1 LGVEVTMHYR
11 ELGRTGWK
19 VSEISFG
26 AWAIGGSWGTV
37 DDKESMAALHKAID
51 CGVNFIDTADVY
63 GMGRSERLIA
73 QLKRERKEEIVV
85 ATKAGRRLSPHTA
98 EGYNAANI
106 TGFIEDS
113 LRNLATDCLD
123 LVQLHCPPT
132 DVYYRPELFGT
143 LDGLMKAGKIRHYG
157 VSVERVEEALK
168 AIEYPNLQ
176 TVQIIFNCFRQRPS
190 DLFFAEALRKKVGIL
205 ARVPLSSG
213 MLTGRLKR
221 DSQFAPDD
229 HRQFN
234 RHGEQFDV
242 GETFSGVDYE
252 TSLAAVEE
260 LRALVPPG
268 AIMTQ
273 FALRWILMFD
283 AVTCAIP
290 GGKRPEQVEENC
302 ATSTLE
308 PLPEKTMEAVRRI
321 YEKSIRP
328 LVHHRW

>member
-1 LGVEVTMHYR
+1 MNYR

-26 AWAIGGSWGTV
+26 AWAIGGSWGSV
-37 DDKESMAALHKAID
+37 DDAESLAALHSAID

-73 QLKRERKEEIVV
+73 QLKRDRKEEILV

-98 EGYNAANI
+98 EGYNERNL

-132 DVYYRPELFGT
+132 DVYYGPELFGA
-143 LDGLMKAGKIRHYG
+143 LDRLIEAGKIRHYG

-168 AIEYPNLQ
+168 AIEYPNVQ
-176 TVQIIFNCFRQRPS
+176 SVQIIFNCFRLRPA
-190 DLFFAEALRKKVGIL
+190 DLFFAQAKAKRVGIL
-205 ARVPLSSG
+205 ARVPLASG
-213 MLTGRLKR
+213 LLSGKLTSN
-221 DSQFAPDD
+221 SQFADDD

-234 RHGEQFDV
+234 RHGEAFDR
-242 GETFSGVDYE
+242 GETFSGVDYQ
-252 TSLAAVEE
+252 TGLDAVEE
-260 LRALVPPG
+260 IRQLLPAGVSM
-268 AIMTQ
+268 AQ

-290 GGKRPEQVEENC
+290 GGKRPAQVQDNC
-302 ATSTLE
+302 AAAGLQ
-308 PLPEKTMEAVRRI
+308 PLSPAAMETVRRI
-321 YEKSIRP
+321 YDAKIRAS
-328 LVHHRW
+328 VHQRW

>member
-1 LGVEVTMHYR
+1 MHYR
-11 ELGRTGWK
+11 ELGRTGYK
-19 VSEISFG
+19 VSDVSFG

-37 DDKESMAALHKAID
+37 DDAESIAALHKAID
-51 CGVNFIDTADVY
+51 SGVNFIDTADVY

-73 QLKRERKEEIVV
+73 QLKRDRKQEIVV

-98 EGYNAANI
+98 DGYNARNI

-132 DVYYRPELFGT
+132 DVYYRPELFEA
-143 LDGLMKAGKIRHYG
+143 LDGLMKAGKIRYYG

-168 AIEYPNLQ
+168 AIEYPNVQ
-176 TVQIIFNCFRQRPS
+176 TVQIIFNCFRQRPA
-190 DLFFAEALRKKVGIL
+190 DLFFAEAIRRKVGIL

-221 DSQFAPDD
+221 DSQFAADD

-252 TSLAAVEE
+252 TGLAAVEE
-260 LRALVPPG
+260 LRSLAPPG
-268 AIMTQ
+268 VTMAQ

-290 GGKRPEQVEENC
+290 GGKRPSQVEENC
-302 ATSTLE
+302 AASAIE
-308 PLPEKTMEAVRRI
+308 PLSSEAMAKVRRV
-321 YEKSIRP
+321 YEKRIRS
-328 LVHHRW
+328 LVHQRW